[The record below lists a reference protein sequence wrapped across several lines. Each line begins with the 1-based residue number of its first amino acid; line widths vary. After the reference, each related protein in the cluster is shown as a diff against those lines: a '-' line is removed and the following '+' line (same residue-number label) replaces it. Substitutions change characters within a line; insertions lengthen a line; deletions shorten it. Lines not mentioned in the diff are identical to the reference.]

1 MGHAAEGRAGD
12 RGTPPLPTLCAS
24 PPPHP
29 RAHPALQLYALRLS
43 CNLLVKVK
51 RRELVE
57 QQKQRAKDA
66 AAEAAAGGGAA
77 PAAEAGAPADGLR
90 KRK

>member
-1 MGHAAEGRAGD
+1 
-12 RGTPPLPTLCAS
+12 
-24 PPPHP
+24 
-29 RAHPALQLYALRLS
+29 
-43 CNLLVKVK
+43 VKVK

-57 QQKQRAKDA
+57 QQKLRAKDA

-77 PAAEAGAPADGLR
+77 PAAETEAPAGAADGLR